1 MNVIPFTLGVNIDF
15 IYYENPLSFMSMIA
29 LKDPKLVEMYNQF
42 RREDEQDRQNRLVD
56 NGVLFLNGPEI
67 CLVCLKCPNFD
78 ENGKTISL
86 IKHHVSYF
94 PQKIAH
100 VHKQCHDEIHA
111 TDNHVLIQYDK
122 GDSKKFYDN
131 LKSLSKTNQGSMY
144 Q

>member
-15 IYYENPLSFMSMIA
+15 ICYENPLYFMSMIA

-42 RREDEQDRQNRLVD
+42 RREDEQDRQNRLAD
-56 NGVLFLNGPEI
+56 DGVLFLNGPEI
-67 CLVCLKCPNFD
+67 CAVCSKCPNFD
-78 ENGKTISL
+78 EDGKMISL

-111 TDNHVLIQYDK
+111 TDNHFLIQYGKD
-122 GDSKKFYDN
+122 DSKKFYYN
-131 LKSLSKTNQGSMY
+131 LESLSKTNQVSMY

>member
-15 IYYENPLSFMSMIA
+15 IYYENPPYFMSMIA

-42 RREDEQDRQNRLVD
+42 RREDEQDRQNRLAD

-67 CLVCLKCPNFD
+67 CAVCSKCQNFD
-78 ENGKTISL
+78 EDGKIISL

-111 TDNHVLIQYDK
+111 TDNHVLIQYGKD
-122 GDSKKFYDN
+122 DSKKFYDN
-131 LKSLSKTNQGSMY
+131 LESLSKNSSGGMY

>member
-1 MNVIPFTLGVNIDF
+1 MKVIPFTLGVNMNL
-15 IYYENPLSFMSMIA
+15 IYYQNPLSFMSMIA

-42 RREDEQDRQNRLVD
+42 RREDEQDRQNRLAEL
-56 NGVLFLNGPEI
+56 GVLFLNGPNI
-67 CLVCLKCPNFD
+67 CVVCSKGPTFD
-78 ENGKTISL
+78 EYERTISL
-86 IKHHVSYF
+86 QKHHVSYF

-111 TDNHVLIQYDK
+111 TDNHVLIQYDE

-131 LKSLSKTNQGSMY
+131 LKALSKNSSGGMY

>member
-1 MNVIPFTLGVNIDF
+1 
-15 IYYENPLSFMSMIA
+15 MSIV
-29 LKDPKLVEMYNQF
+29 LKDSKLVEMYNQF
-42 RREDEQDRQNRLVD
+42 RREDEQDRQNRLAD

-67 CLVCLKCPNFD
+67 CLVCLKCQNFD
-78 ENGKTISL
+78 EVGKTISL

-131 LKSLSKTNQGSMY
+131 LESLSKNSSGGMY